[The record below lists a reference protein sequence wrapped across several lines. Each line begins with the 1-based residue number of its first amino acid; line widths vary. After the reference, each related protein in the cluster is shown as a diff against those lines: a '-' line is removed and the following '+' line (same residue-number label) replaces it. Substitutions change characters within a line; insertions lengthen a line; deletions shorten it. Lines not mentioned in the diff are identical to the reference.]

1 MKTGT
6 CVESPLLR
14 STFYSFIGKHVS
26 PLLFDHALIKRNRI
40 PCDYLRVKVLSRLRD
55 RSKALP
61 DFWEFFSPSIIQ
73 KFRAARALV
82 VRTYFK
88 LFAFTVIFEAWP
100 GGGKKKKKKYFPTL
114 FKLGEKL
121 CVKHEWNCNF
131 AASKIRCRA
140 LLSFPGRRGGERE
153 RERERGSRSRFL
165 LLLFETRWKEAAFT
179 LRLIER
185 SRDTEL
191 LVTESSP
198 RAVAAWKYSC
208 RVQREIDW
216 ILRACKT
223 SENFSRVSSTP

>member
-1 MKTGT
+1 MLIITRAFYLRVCRKVYYSMKTGT

-26 PLLFDHALIKRNRI
+26 PLLFDRALIKRNRI

-100 GGGKKKKKKYFPTL
+100 GGEKKKEKKIFS
-114 FKLGEKL
+114 
-121 CVKHEWNCNF
+121 N
-131 AASKIRCRA
+131 
-140 LLSFPGRRGGERE
+140 SFQ
-153 RERERGSRSRFL
+153 
-165 LLLFETRWKEAAFT
+165 TW
-179 LRLIER
+179 
-185 SRDTEL
+185 
-191 LVTESSP
+191 
-198 RAVAAWKYSC
+198 
-208 RVQREIDW
+208 REIV
-216 ILRACKT
+216 RQA
-223 SENFSRVSSTP
+223 RVKL

>member
-100 GGGKKKKKKYFPTL
+100 GGEKKRKKNIFQLFSNLARNCASSTSETVILLQVKY
-114 FKLGEKL
+114 GVE
-121 CVKHEWNCNF
+121 
-131 AASKIRCRA
+131 RCYRFQDA
-140 LLSFPGRRGGERE
+140 EVARE
-153 RERERGSRSRFL
+153 RERESQSFFIIIIRNSV
-165 LLLFETRWKEAAFT
+165 
-179 LRLIER
+179 ER
-185 SRDTEL
+185 SG
-191 LVTESSP
+191 VYSSVDWTQSRYGAP
-198 RAVAAWKYSC
+198 CYRKFSQGGGGVKIFLQSSAWN
-208 RVQREIDW
+208 R
-216 ILRACKT
+216 LNPT
-223 SENFSRVSSTP
+223 SV